1 MSGIQKLSEGVH
13 FFQNFAFA
21 RQQDLF
27 EKLAQGQSPK
37 ACLITCSDSRIVPE
51 LITSSDPGDLFV
63 VRNPGNIIP
72 PIGTG
77 NNGEAAGVEYAI
89 AALGV
94 EDVIVCGHTGCGAM
108 KGVLNPDS
116 LKELPLVKEWLG
128 FCGATGQIMRE
139 NYKHLKGDD
148 LLTVAAEENVLVQL
162 EHLHTLPIVAARL
175 GRNAIRLHAW
185 MFNIGTGEVFAF
197 DGEQGQ
203 FRPMGVDSPRKKG
216 ESKEKSESKE
226 KPARKAQRNSRKS

>member
-1 MSGIQKLSEGVH
+1 MSGIQKLTEGIH
-13 FFQNFAFA
+13 FFRSNAFA
-21 RQQDLF
+21 KQQTLF
-27 EKLAQGQSPK
+27 QQLVKKQSPK

-51 LITSSDPGDLFV
+51 LITSANPGDLFV

-77 NNGEAAGVEYAI
+77 NNGEAAGVEFAI

-94 EDVIVCGHTGCGAM
+94 EDIIVCGHTGCGAM
-108 KGVLNPDS
+108 KGVLQPDT
-116 LKELPLVKEWLG
+116 LAELPLVREWLG

-185 MFNIGTGEVFAF
+185 MFNIGSGEIFAF
-197 DGEQGQ
+197 DSDEGQ
-203 FRPMGVDSPRKKG
+203 FRPLGVDSRVDKAAANDGVSRKPTK
-216 ESKEKSESKE
+216 KSE
-226 KPARKAQRNSRKS
+226 RKR

>member
-1 MSGIQKLSEGVH
+1 MSGIQKLTEGVH
-13 FFQNFAFA
+13 FFRSNEFAK
-21 RQQDLF
+21 QQTLF
-27 EKLAQGQSPK
+27 QQLVKKQSPK

-51 LITSSDPGDLFV
+51 LITNANPGDLFV

-94 EDVIVCGHTGCGAM
+94 EDIIVCGHTGCGAM
-108 KGVLNPDS
+108 KGVLQPETVA
-116 LKELPLVKEWLG
+116 ELPLVREWLG
-128 FCGATGQIMRE
+128 FCGATSQIMRE

-148 LLTVAAEENVLVQL
+148 LLTVAAEENVLVQV

-185 MFNIGTGEVFAF
+185 IFNIGSGEIFAF
-197 DGEQGQ
+197 DSDEGQ
-203 FRPMGVDSPRKKG
+203 FRPLGVDGRRDKSTATDGVTRKPMK
-216 ESKEKSESKE
+216 KSE
-226 KPARKAQRNSRKS
+226 RKR